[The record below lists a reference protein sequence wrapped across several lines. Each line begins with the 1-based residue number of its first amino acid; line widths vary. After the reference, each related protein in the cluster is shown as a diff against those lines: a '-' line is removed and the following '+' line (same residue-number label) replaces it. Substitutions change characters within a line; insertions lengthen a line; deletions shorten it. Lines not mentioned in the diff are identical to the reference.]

1 MSDMA
6 DLRKERGEKDQE
18 ALDRVKKD
26 NEESAAEM
34 RQQRQMRDQQ
44 KKRQED
50 AKMAELRARS
60 QAANISAR
68 KLDGLLDAKEEEEQ
82 DAKERAEGT
91 AARLATAEAK
101 NQQRKRETEWKRDKA
116 RLARE
121 QAEEARA
128 ARAQELGDK
137 KNQGAGTRQAK
148 TEWKERSD
156 QEEMR
161 RLGKAKSSRSAI
173 HAHRDESKHI
183 QASLLDERKNAA
195 KIERANDHMARDA
208 KEGIVQANRAACAK
222 QQATRYVPALEVES
236 LLSHPD
242 ASDTFRRVF
251 GLGGRQGKVILPLP
265 LPLRLSLPL
274 PLPLAPYPYP

>member
-18 ALDRVKKD
+18 ALDRVKKG

-34 RQQRQMRDQQ
+34 RQQKQMREQQ

-60 QAANISAR
+60 QAAR
-68 KLDGLLDAKEEEEQ
+68 KLDGLLDAKEEEQ

-128 ARAQELGDK
+128 ARAQELEDK

-148 TEWKERSD
+148 TEWKERGD
-156 QEEMR
+156 QQEMR

-173 HAHRDESKHI
+173 HAHRDESKQI
-183 QASLLDERKNAA
+183 QAS
-195 KIERANDHMARDA
+195 
-208 KEGIVQANRAACAK
+208 
-222 QQATRYVPALEVES
+222 
-236 LLSHPD
+236 
-242 ASDTFRRVF
+242 
-251 GLGGRQGKVILPLP
+251 
-265 LPLRLSLPL
+265 
-274 PLPLAPYPYP
+274 